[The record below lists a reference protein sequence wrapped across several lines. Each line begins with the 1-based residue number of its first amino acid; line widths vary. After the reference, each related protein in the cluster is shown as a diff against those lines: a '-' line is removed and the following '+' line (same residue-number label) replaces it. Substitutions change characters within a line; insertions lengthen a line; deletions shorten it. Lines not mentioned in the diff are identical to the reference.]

1 MVNATDIPFAV
12 AGKDIILMDDVLYTG
27 RTIRAA
33 LDALF
38 DHGRPA
44 RVQLLVLI
52 DRGHRELP
60 IEAQLRRPH
69 GADHRQRNHRS
80 EVSGNRRHGK
90 GAAGGEGR
98 RREPEMRC
106 GRPAG
111 HRNLTRDEIQAILDR
126 ARDFQPRGDHSFRK
140 LDLLR
145 GRMVVNLFFEAS
157 TRTRTSFEIAA
168 KRLGADAV
176 SITAQASSVSK
187 GESLVDTLN
196 TLAAMRPDAII
207 MRHAASGAPHFL
219 QRHLETPIINAG
231 DGTHEHPTQALL
243 DARTILDRGAALEG
257 LRVAIIG
264 DIAHSRVARSNVYLL
279 SKFGA
284 EIVLCGPASLLPRE
298 LEQIAP
304 GVTLTTDM
312 NEAIRDADVIMM
324 LRVQLERQHE
334 AAFPASEYFQFYGLR
349 LEHLRL
355 AKPDVIVMHPG
366 PINRGREISSEVA
379 DSQRSVILNQVE
391 NGIAVRM
398 AVLERVLTG
407 RDHAGAA
414 H

>member
-1 MVNATDIPFAV
+1 MKS
-12 AGKDIILMDDVLYTG
+12 G
-27 RTIRAA
+27 
-33 LDALF
+33 
-38 DHGRPA
+38 
-44 RVQLLVLI
+44 LLGIEDLK
-52 DRGHRELP
+52 RE
-60 IEAQLRRPH
+60 
-69 GADHRQRNHRS
+69 
-80 EVSGNRRHGK
+80 
-90 GAAGGEGR
+90 
-98 RREPEMRC
+98 
-106 GRPAG
+106 
-111 HRNLTRDEIQAILDR
+111 EIQAILDR
-126 ARDFQPRGDHSFRK
+126 ARDFQPKPDQGFRK

-168 KRLGADAV
+168 KCLGADSV

-219 QRHLETPIINAG
+219 QRHLETPIVNAG

-243 DARTILDRGAALEG
+243 DARTILDRGASLEG

-264 DIAHSRVARSNVYLL
+264 DIAHSRVARSNAYLL
-279 SKFGA
+279 SKYGA
-284 EIVLCGPASLLPRE
+284 DIVLCGPASLLPQE
-298 LEQIAP
+298 LKQIAP
-304 GVTLTTDM
+304 GVSLTTRM
-312 NEAIRDADVIMM
+312 KEAIRDADVIMM
-324 LRVQLERQHE
+324 LRVQLERQQE

-355 AKPDVIVMHPG
+355 AKPEVIVMHPG

-379 DSQRSVILNQVE
+379 DSQKSVILNQVE

-398 AVLERVLTG
+398 AVLERVLSG
-407 RDHAGAA
+407 CAPN
-414 H
+414 